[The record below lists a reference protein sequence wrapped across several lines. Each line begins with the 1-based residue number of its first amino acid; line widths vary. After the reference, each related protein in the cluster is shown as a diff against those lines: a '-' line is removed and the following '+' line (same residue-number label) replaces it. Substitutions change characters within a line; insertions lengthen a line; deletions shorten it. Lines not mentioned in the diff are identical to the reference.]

1 MKGEKKMGLFDRLK
15 KNTVTEEK
23 GCVYSPVSGTAQT
36 LESLNDGMFSE
47 KIMGDGIVVVPSD
60 GEFKAPVSGVV
71 ETAFPTG
78 HAYGIVTDDG
88 LEVMVHI
95 GIDTVDMNGRGF
107 SPHVKQ
113 GQRVRV
119 GDRLVTVDLDAVK
132 AAGHPTSTV
141 VILTGGDRIAERADV
156 ETSLRS
162 GDRIMKTA

>member
-1 MKGEKKMGLFDRLK
+1 MGLFDRLK
-15 KNTVTEEK
+15 KNTPAEEK
-23 GCVYSPVSGTAQT
+23 GCVYSPVNGTAET

-47 KIMGDGIVVVPSD
+47 KIMGDGIVIAPSD

-95 GIDTVDMNGRGF
+95 GIDTVDMNGKGF
-107 SPHVKQ
+107 RPHVKQ
-113 GQRVRV
+113 GQKVRV

-141 VILTGGDRIAERADV
+141 VILTGGNEIADRTEEKTKV
-156 ETSLRS
+156 RS
-162 GDRIMKTA
+162 GDQILKMA

>member
-1 MKGEKKMGLFDRLK
+1 
-15 KNTVTEEK
+15 
-23 GCVYSPVSGTAQT
+23 
-36 LESLNDGMFSE
+36 
-47 KIMGDGIVVVPSD
+47 
-60 GEFKAPVSGVV
+60 
-71 ETAFPTG
+71 
-78 HAYGIVTDDG
+78 
-88 LEVMVHI
+88 MVHI